1 MEYLQLI
8 TWDLI
13 VHLAMTWWQFTVV
26 GILIIIGWLIN
37 KLGVDQDEELIG
49 FEYNVMPKLRPIP
62 IATAGKGFWGAIW
75 MWLMGT
81 RHWEVADDWAFKIG
95 GEGYII
101 PQGFQFDGASIPK
114 FLHTWLSPTGVLLM
128 GGLVHD
134 YAYKYETLLRSGQ
147 KETMGV
153 IDQKKADEIF
163 RDINIEQ
170 NGFHFLNNLAYWAL
184 RIGGFM
190 AWNGHRKRNCKIE
203 GLNEFNEKKLLG
215 E

>member
-1 MEYLQLI
+1 MMSFIIDQLI
-8 TWDLI
+8 
-13 VHLAMTWWQFTVV
+13 TWWQFTVV
-26 GILIIIGWLIN
+26 GILIIIGWIIN

-62 IATAGKGFWGAIW
+62 IPTAGKGFWGAIW

-81 RHWEVADDWAFKIG
+81 RHWEVADDWAFRIG

-203 GLNEFNEKKLLG
+203 GLKEFNEKKLLG

>member
-1 MEYLQLI
+1 MMSFIIDQLI
-8 TWDLI
+8 
-13 VHLAMTWWQFTVV
+13 TWWQFTVV
-26 GILIIIGWLIN
+26 GILIIIGWIIN
-37 KLGVDQDEELIG
+37 RLGVDQDEELIG

-62 IATAGKGFWGAIW
+62 IPTAGKGFWGAIW

-134 YAYKYETLLRSGQ
+134 YAYKYATLLKSGQ
-147 KETMGV
+147 KETMGK
-153 IDQKKADEIF
+153 ITQKQSDQIF

-170 NGFHFLNNLAYWAL
+170 NGFHFLNYLAYYAL
-184 RIGGFM
+184 RLGGWV
-190 AWNGHRKRNCKIE
+190 AWNGHRKRNEEVEVSK
-203 GLNEFNEKKLLG
+203 
-215 E
+215 

>member
-1 MEYLQLI
+1 MMSFIIDQLI
-8 TWDLI
+8 
-13 VHLAMTWWQFTVV
+13 TWWQFTVV
-26 GILIIIGWLIN
+26 GVLIIIGWLIN
-37 KLGVDQDEELIG
+37 KLGVDQEDEIIG
-49 FEYNVMPKLRPIP
+49 FKYNVMPKLRPIP
-62 IATAGKGFWGAIW
+62 IPTAGKGFWGAIW
-75 MWLMGT
+75 MWLLGT
-81 RHWEVADDWAFKIG
+81 RHWEVADDWAFEIN
-95 GEGYII
+95 GEGFII

-147 KETMGV
+147 RETMGV

-184 RIGGFM
+184 RIGGFV

-203 GLNEFNEKKLLG
+203 GLNEFNEKKLL
-215 E
+215 EE

>member
-1 MEYLQLI
+1 MMSFIIDQLI
-8 TWDLI
+8 
-13 VHLAMTWWQFTVV
+13 TWWQFTVV
-26 GILIIIGWLIN
+26 GVLIIIGWLIN

>member
-1 MEYLQLI
+1 MMSFIIDQLI
-8 TWDLI
+8 
-13 VHLAMTWWQFTVV
+13 TWWQFTVV

-37 KLGVDQDEELIG
+37 RLGVDQDEELIG

-62 IATAGKGFWGAIW
+62 IPTAGKGFWGAIW

-81 RHWEVADDWAFKIG
+81 RHWEVADDWAFRIG

>member
-1 MEYLQLI
+1 MMSFIIDQLI
-8 TWDLI
+8 
-13 VHLAMTWWQFTVV
+13 TWWQFTVV
-26 GILIIIGWLIN
+26 GILIIIGWIIN
-37 KLGVDQDEELIG
+37 RLGVDQDEELIG

-62 IATAGKGFWGAIW
+62 IPTAGKGFWGAIW
-75 MWLMGT
+75 MWLLGT
-81 RHWEVADDWAFKIG
+81 RHWEVADDWAFRIG

>member
-1 MEYLQLI
+1 MMSFIIDQLI
-8 TWDLI
+8 
-13 VHLAMTWWQFTVV
+13 TWWQFTVV

-49 FEYNVMPKLRPIP
+49 FEYTVMPQLKPIP
-62 IATAGKGFWGAIW
+62 IPTAGKGFWGAIW
-75 MWLMGT
+75 MWLTGT
-81 RHWEVADDWAFKIG
+81 RHWEVANDWIFSIE
-95 GEGYII
+95 GEEYII

-134 YAYKYETLLRSGQ
+134 YAYKYATLLKSD
-147 KETMGV
+147 KTSTMGE
-153 IDQKKADEIF
+153 INQKKADQIF

-190 AWNGHRKRNCKIE
+190 AWNGHRKVNAQIGK
-203 GLNEFNEKKLLG
+203 
-215 E
+215 

>member
-1 MEYLQLI
+1 MQFVIDML
-8 TWDLI
+8 
-13 VHLAMTWWQFTVV
+13 VTWWQFTVV
-26 GILIIIGWLIN
+26 GVLIIIGWIIN
-37 KLGVDQDEELIG
+37 RLGVDQDEELIG
-49 FEYNVMPKLRPIP
+49 FEYNVMPQLRPIP
-62 IATAGKGFWGAIW
+62 IPTAGKGFWGAIW
-75 MWLMGT
+75 MWLTGT
-81 RHWEVADDWAFKIG
+81 RHWEVADDWAFRIG
-95 GEGYII
+95 GEGFII

-190 AWNGHRKRNCKIE
+190 AWNGHRKVNAKIE
-203 GLNEFNEKKLLG
+203 GLSNE
-215 E
+215 